1 MQVKKRGFGIRGISF
16 IKLELR
22 RVADQ
27 LGLKSSRPPVQ
38 VDPGSTWPVVFLS
51 VQLLTCICILIQF
64 GFCIIFWAKSNIII
78 KNY

>member
-27 LGLKSSRPPVQ
+27 LGLKSSRPPIQ
-38 VDPGSTWPVVFLS
+38 VDPGSTWPVVFSECSVTNMYMYINTVWVLHNLS
-51 VQLLTCICILIQF
+51 
-64 GFCIIFWAKSNIII
+64 G
-78 KNY
+78 